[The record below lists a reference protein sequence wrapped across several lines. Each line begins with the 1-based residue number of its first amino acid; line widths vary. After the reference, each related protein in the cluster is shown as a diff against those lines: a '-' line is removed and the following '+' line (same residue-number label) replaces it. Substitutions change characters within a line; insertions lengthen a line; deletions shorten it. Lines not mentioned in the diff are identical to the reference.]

1 MSIRLTIDVYSLTCD
16 KTKKLRLFLLPPP
29 SSTHLHS
36 APSTSIQLISA
47 STQLSATPATLLE
60 PKYWMWLGNFS
71 TFRPKNS
78 KLSVL
83 TENWHT
89 WYLGGANSKS
99 GLRFLKFRP
108 PKSLFGKIWANK
120 VSVVPF
126 NWKLA
131 HVVSWDGDSYSNIS
145 FLNFQPCIRFWT
157 NLGWKNQSCPFCL
170 KIGTQGILEVLIP
183 NSDLVAWNLELIFIF
198 WQIWS

>member
-29 SSTHLHS
+29 SSTHLHP

-89 WYLGGANSKS
+89 WYLIANSKFR
-99 GLRFLKFRP
+99 LRFLKSRSENQFLGKFGP
-108 PKSLFGKIWANK
+108 TKLKLSLLTE
-120 VSVVPF
+120 
-126 NWKLA
+126 NW
-131 HVVSWDGDSYSNIS
+131 HMWY
-145 FLNFQPCIRFWT
+145 
-157 NLGWKNQSCPFCL
+157 
-170 KIGTQGILEVLIP
+170 LEMVIFIP
-183 NSDLVAWNLELIFIF
+183 TLIF
-198 WQIWS
+198 

>member
-108 PKSLFGKIWANK
+108 QNQFLGKFGPTKLKLSLLTE
-120 VSVVPF
+120 
-126 NWKLA
+126 NWHTL
-131 HVVSWDGDSYSNIS
+131 Y
-145 FLNFQPCIRFWT
+145 
-157 NLGWKNQSCPFCL
+157 
-170 KIGTQGILEVLIP
+170 LEMVILIP
-183 NSDLVAWNLELIFIF
+183 TLVF
-198 WQIWS
+198 